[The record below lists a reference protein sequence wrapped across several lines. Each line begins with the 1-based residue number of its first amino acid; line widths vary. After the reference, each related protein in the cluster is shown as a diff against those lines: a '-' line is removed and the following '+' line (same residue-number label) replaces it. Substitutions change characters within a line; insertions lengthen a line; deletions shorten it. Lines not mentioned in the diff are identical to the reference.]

1 MGKSVI
7 QEERKCYFCGRL
19 TGLHRHHC
27 LYGSSN
33 RRNAE
38 RRGFV
43 VYLCH
48 EHHTTGAEA
57 IHRNPNGALDIFLKK
72 TCQAYYE
79 SHYGTREDF
88 IREFGRN
95 YL

>member
-1 MGKSVI
+1 MKSVI
-7 QEERKCYFCGRL
+7 QKERECYFCGIR
-19 TGLHRHHC
+19 TGLHRHHF

-43 VYLCH
+43 VFLCAR
-48 EHHTTGAEA
+48 HHTLGSEA
-57 IHRNPNGALDIFLKK
+57 VHRNPNGVLDRHLKEV
-72 TCQAYYE
+72 CQRYYE
-79 SHYGTREDF
+79 AEYGDREAF
-88 IREFGRN
+88 IKEFGRN